1 MGAASVER
9 RAMIQHWRVRRD
21 HPTTAAGA
29 ALISRMPILCEIGMR
44 SGKARTVPAPK
55 GKVVAWVKRP
65 DGSISNIV
73 LFFPDDF
80 EKV

>member
-1 MGAASVER
+1 MTTPK
-9 RAMIQHWRVRRD
+9 QWRVRRD
-21 HPTTAAGA
+21 YPTTAAGA
-29 ALISRMPILCEIGMR
+29 VLISRVPILREIGMLN
-44 SGKARTVPAPK
+44 GKRAVTVPAPK

-65 DGSISNIV
+65 DGSTSNIV